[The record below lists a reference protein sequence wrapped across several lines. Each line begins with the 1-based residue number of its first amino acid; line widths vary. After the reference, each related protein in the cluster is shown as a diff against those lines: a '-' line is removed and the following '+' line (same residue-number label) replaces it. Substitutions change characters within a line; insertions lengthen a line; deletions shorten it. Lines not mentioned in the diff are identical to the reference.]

1 MTERVVTESG
11 SVYDF
16 DDDFCTVRRANPG
29 RPKRRD
35 DEVLSLQ
42 ARPEIAVGQRMVLAL
57 EPLGGDGT
65 DVTVRVTTPVV
76 SREHVDNA

>member
-16 DDDFCTVRRANPG
+16 DDDLRTVRRVNPIQ
-29 RPKRRD
+29 PKRRD

-42 ARPEIAVGQRMVLAL
+42 ARPEIAFAQPMVLVL
-57 EPLGGDGT
+57 EPLGSTGADS
-65 DVTVRVTTPVV
+65 TVRITTPVV

>member
-16 DDDFCTVRRANPG
+16 DDDLCTVRRVNPD

-35 DEVLSLQ
+35 DEVLGLQ
-42 ARPEIAVGQRMVLAL
+42 VRPEIVVGQPMVLGL
-57 EPLGGDGT
+57 EPLGGD
-65 DVTVRVTTPVV
+65 DYDATVRVTTPVI